1 MWKLSFKFH
10 IGRCRFEFK
19 TLSRVDHGE
28 IIFRISIS
36 TSASR
41 VSRLDGIL
49 EIQPRYI
56 TVYIYIYIY
65 IYICKGF
72 FIRVVMGK
80 VIRGL
85 MFSRWITVA
94 EEMVENF
101 MGNRMSTVY
110 DRDFEKLTRSS
121 EPRSASRTM

>member
-1 MWKLSFKFH
+1 MSEMWKFSFKLH
-10 IGRCRFEFK
+10 IGRFEFK
-19 TLSRVDHGE
+19 TLSRVDHRE

-41 VSRLDGIL
+41 ISRLDGIL

-56 TVYIYIYIY
+56 YIY
-65 IYICKGF
+65 KGF

-85 MFSRWITVA
+85 MFSRWITVGV
-94 EEMVENF
+94 VENF
-101 MGNRMSTVY
+101 IGNSMSTVY
-110 DRDFEKLTRSS
+110 DCGFRETNS
-121 EPRSASRTM
+121 